1 TSDRTRI
8 VVFSFMAVGLHWM
21 APIITQV
28 VPGDSPA
35 GGVRGLPARFA
46 GMARR
51 ESYLPFLSRRNS
63 GYDALICTGRRFGR
77 FLCFGGRRFRC
88 GHHGFWLP
96 ETRIGLDPF
105 VVWIAH
111 FWTEP
116 NQSCAVACN
125 RRLQK
130 FPPSLLPLHAERIL
144 ECFSRA
150 HRSVKIAKRFSGRKN
165 VDRPVRSAVPPLE
178 EDVV

>member
-1 TSDRTRI
+1 
-8 VVFSFMAVGLHWM
+8 
-21 APIITQV
+21 
-28 VPGDSPA
+28 
-35 GGVRGLPARFA
+35 
-46 GMARR
+46 
-51 ESYLPFLSRRNS
+51 
-63 GYDALICTGRRFGR
+63 
-77 FLCFGGRRFRC
+77 FGGRRFRC

-178 EDVV
+178 EDVVLVHVNLLCGGLVKRDEIFPILVAPRAQ